1 MHSQGGVGETCFIF
15 VIVTE
20 SYYRILVTPKLA
32 KGVGMDGERII
43 KLSGQGSVCV
53 HQIPGALWSNLVEIM
68 KEIAHKVQKPQCVSD
83 CWQLILVHLKIY
95 FSDVK
100 SLHQLYSSIK
110 PMFKLL
116 PT

>member
-43 KLSGQGSVCV
+43 KLSG
-53 HQIPGALWSNLVEIM
+53 
-68 KEIAHKVQKPQCVSD
+68 
-83 CWQLILVHLKIY
+83 
-95 FSDVK
+95 
-100 SLHQLYSSIK
+100 
-110 PMFKLL
+110 
-116 PT
+116 